1 MTRPRHKGEAAAAVS
16 PIRRPVGL
24 GEEVYAVLFSQL
36 MSLQIEPGARLTIDA
51 LARELGVSPTPVREA
66 LGRLE
71 GEGLIQR
78 THLVGYRA
86 APQLSRRQFDELYEL
101 RLLLEPQAAARA
113 AETIS
118 DAALAELAAL
128 GRQMTAGEEGG
139 ALAYG
144 RFAQLD
150 KLFHDQIAHAGG
162 NSLVEDALARL
173 HTHVHL
179 FRLMYAANVTRGALA
194 EHAAILAAL
203 ERRDGPAAAR
213 AMRLHIERSRARFAA
228 RVGD

>member
-1 MTRPRHKGEAAAAVS
+1 MKPRHTGETALTAVS

-24 GEEVYAVLFSQL
+24 GEEVYAVLFAQL
-36 MSLQIEPGARLTIDA
+36 MSLQIAPGARLTIDA

-118 DAALAELAAL
+118 DAALAELASL
-128 GRQMTAGEEGG
+128 GRQMTAGDGG

-150 KLFHDQIAHAGG
+150 KLFHDQIARAGG
-162 NSLVEDALARL
+162 NSLIEDALARL

-194 EHAAILAAL
+194 EHSAILASL

-228 RVGD
+228 RVDG